1 VTLGDAD
8 AVACPTDGRHEPR
21 SNPVRHRLSYAGVT
35 ATLALF
41 IAIGGTT
48 AVGAQALLTGR
59 SVKDESLTGADIQND
74 TLTGADIRTGSLGS
88 NVFSSRARANLK
100 GATGPAGP
108 AGATG
113 ETGPQGPAGVGV
125 TVATAT
131 GPDVAGYQDLDP
143 LASITLPRAG
153 DYVVF
158 ARLSA
163 HNTGATDDDLNCG
176 LFTGENASGGGGVR
190 VTAGSTATGNVV
202 GAISLTAAQEVVL
215 KCQGGGVTTYDISNV
230 VIRTHDM
237 G

>member
-1 VTLGDAD
+1 
-8 AVACPTDGRHEPR
+8 
-21 SNPVRHRLSYAGVT
+21 VRHRPTYAGVT

-88 NVFSSRARANLK
+88 NVFSTRARANLR

-108 AGATG
+108 AG
-113 ETGPQGPAGVGV
+113 EIGPQGPAGVGV
-125 TVATAT
+125 AVATTT
-131 GPDVAGYQDLDP
+131 GAGVAGYQDLAP
-143 LASITLPRAG
+143 LATIALPRAG

-158 ARLSA
+158 ARLTA
-163 HNTGATDDDLNCG
+163 HNTGASDDYLNCG
-176 LFTGENASGGGGVR
+176 LFTGDNASGGGGVGL
-190 VTAGSTATGNVV
+190 TAGSTGTGNAV
-202 GAISLTAAQEVVL
+202 GAISVTVATDVVL

-230 VIRTHDM
+230 VIRTHDL